1 MTKYY
6 VRFNYST
13 KEVEVFNRKDDS
25 LVQSVSVVNGVI
37 DTVDLEQIANAL
49 DITTEDELEDL
60 DYDIFYE
67 DREGREALQKI
78 S

>member
-6 VRFNYST
+6 VRFNSST
-13 KEVEVFNRKDDS
+13 KKVDVFNRKDDS
-25 LVQSVSVVNGVI
+25 FVQSVSVVNGVV
-37 DTVDLEQIANAL
+37 DTGDLEQIANVL

-67 DREGREALQKI
+67 DREGRENLQEI

>member
-6 VRFNYST
+6 VRFNSST
-13 KEVEVFNRKDDS
+13 KKVDVFNRKDDS
-25 LVQSVSVVNGVI
+25 LVQSVSVVNGVV
-37 DTVDLEQIANAL
+37 DTGDLEQIANVL

-67 DREGREALQKI
+67 DREGRENLQEI

>member
-6 VRFNYST
+6 VRFNSST
-13 KEVEVFNRKDDS
+13 KKVDVFNRKDDS
-25 LVQSVSVVNGVI
+25 LVQSVSVINGVV
-37 DTVDLEQIANAL
+37 DTGDLEQIANVL

-67 DREGREALQKI
+67 DREGRENLQEI